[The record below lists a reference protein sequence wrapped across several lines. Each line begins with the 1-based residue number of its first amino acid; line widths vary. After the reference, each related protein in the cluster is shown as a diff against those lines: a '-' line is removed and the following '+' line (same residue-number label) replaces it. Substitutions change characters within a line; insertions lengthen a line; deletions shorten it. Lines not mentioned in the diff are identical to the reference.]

1 MPQLQFKP
9 MTALSDI
16 LEASNESSI
25 PNAGERTDRKP
36 SEQSLSPETEVRSFK
51 KTNTFHFGHN
61 TPEKDEFRRN
71 NSLKAIKIGSKID
84 DQ

>member
-1 MPQLQFKP
+1 MPQLQPKQ
-9 MTALSDI
+9 MIALSDI
-16 LEASNESSI
+16 MQASNESSI

-36 SEQSLSPETEVRSFK
+36 SEQSWSPEAQVRSFK

-71 NSLKAIKIGSKID
+71 NSLKAINIGSKIE